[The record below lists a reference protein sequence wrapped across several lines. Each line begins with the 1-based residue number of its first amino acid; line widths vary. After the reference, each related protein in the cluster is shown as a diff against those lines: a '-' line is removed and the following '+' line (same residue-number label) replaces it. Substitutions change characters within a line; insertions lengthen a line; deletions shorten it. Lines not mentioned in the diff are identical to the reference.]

1 MITELINE
9 IIKRF
14 EEQRCCYFPCNLHA
28 FDVDTRTNYL
38 IFVLQIPGIVV
49 AHSYDNL
56 VCLGIRVCD
65 LQV

>member
-14 EEQRCCYFPCNLHA
+14 EEQRAVIFPAICALLMLI
-28 FDVDTRTNYL
+28 RTNNL

-56 VCLGIRVCD
+56 VCLSVPVCD